1 MSTQILVFADW
12 EELEGATR
20 LGTLRASI
28 IRNRENFSFSYE
40 TNWLTSDIAQ
50 QIDPQ
55 LQLYAG
61 EQYTNNDSNFRVF
74 LDSCPDRWGRV
85 LMQRREAVLARDE
98 KRKPKPLREVDY
110 LLGVHDM
117 YRMGALRFK
126 NEDEGDYLDNN
137 QALAAPPIS
146 SLKELEYAAQQVE
159 KNLDLDNPQYRKWL
173 NMLMSPGSS
182 LGGAR
187 PKSCVVDDNNE
198 LWIAKFPSAHDDYD
212 VGAWEYVTHLLA
224 LNAGIDMTQCQIH
237 KFDSDH
243 HTFLTK
249 RFDRTPTGR
258 LHFSSAMTQL
268 EYFDGE
274 DGASYIE
281 LAEFLTQ
288 SGSNTRKDLAQLW
301 RRIVFNIA
309 VSNCDDHLRNHGFI
323 YKNKG
328 WELSPAYDLNPL
340 YTATGLHLNITEYD
354 NSLDFELAMEVI
366 DYFQLTE
373 DKALEIKKEVINS
386 VKQWPEIANSIGIS
400 RQEQQLMAPA
410 FNIR

>member
-1 MSTQILVFADW
+1 MSTQVLVFADW
-12 EELEGATR
+12 EALEGTTR

-28 IRNRENFSFSYE
+28 IRNRESFSFSYE
-40 TNWLTSDIAQ
+40 NDWLKSGIAQ
-50 QIDPQ
+50 QIDPE

-98 KRKPKPLREVDY
+98 KRRPRFLREIDY

-126 NEDEGDYLDNN
+126 KDSEGDFLDNN
-137 QALAAPPIS
+137 NELAAPPIA
-146 SLKELEYAAQQVE
+146 SLKELEYAAQQIE
-159 KNLDLDNPQYRKWL
+159 QNIDLDNPEYRKWL

-187 PKSCVVDDNNE
+187 PKSCVVDENNE
-198 LWIAKFPSAHDDYD
+198 LWLAKFPSGNDDYD
-212 VGAWEYVTHLLA
+212 VGAWEYVTHRLA
-224 LNAGIDMTQCQIH
+224 LDAGINMSPCQIH
-237 KFDSDH
+237 KFNSDH

-249 RFDRTPTGR
+249 RFDRTATGR

-274 DGASYIE
+274 EGASYLG
-281 LAEFLTQ
+281 LAEFLTVN
-288 SGSNTRKDLAQLW
+288 GSNTQEDLAQLW

-323 YKNKG
+323 YKDQG
-328 WELSPAYDLNPL
+328 WVLSPAYDINPVN
-340 YTATGLHLNITEYD
+340 TATGLHLNISEYD
-354 NSLDFELAMEVI
+354 NSLDFDLAMEVI
-366 DYFQLTE
+366 GYFQLAE
-373 DKALEIKKEVINS
+373 DKALQIKEEIIDS
-386 VKQWPEIANSIGIS
+386 VKKWSQVASSIGIS
-400 RQEQQLMAPA
+400 RQEQQLMTPA
-410 FNIR
+410 FNI

>member
-1 MSTQILVFADW
+1 MSTQVLVFADW
-12 EELEGATR
+12 EALEGATR

-28 IRNRENFSFSYE
+28 IRNSESFSFSYE
-40 TNWLTSDIAQ
+40 DDWLSSGLAR
-50 QIDPQ
+50 QIDPE

-61 EQYTNNDSNFRVF
+61 EQYTSNDSNFRIF
-74 LDSCPDRWGRV
+74 LDSCPDRWGRL

-98 KRKPKPLREVDY
+98 KRKPRPLREIDY

-126 NEDEGDYLDNN
+126 KDADGDFLDNN
-137 QALAAPPIS
+137 KELLAPPIA
-146 SLKELEYAAQQVE
+146 SLKELEYAAQQIE
-159 KNLDLDNPQYRKWL
+159 HNLDLDNPEYRKWL

-187 PKSCVVDDNNE
+187 PKSCVIDENNE
-198 LWIAKFPSAHDDYD
+198 LWLAKFPSGHDDYN
-212 VGAWEYVTHLLA
+212 VGAWEYVTHCLA
-224 LNAGIDMTQCQIH
+224 IDAGITMAPCQIH
-237 KFDSDH
+237 QFNSDH

-274 DGASYIE
+274 YGASYIE
-281 LAEFLTQ
+281 LAEFLIEN
-288 SGSNTRKDLAQLW
+288 GSNTKGDLEQLW

-323 YKNKG
+323 YQNQG
-328 WELSPAYDLNPL
+328 WVLSPAYIMVDS
-340 YTATGLHLNITEYD
+340 H
-354 NSLDFELAMEVI
+354 S
-366 DYFQLTE
+366 
-373 DKALEIKKEVINS
+373 
-386 VKQWPEIANSIGIS
+386 
-400 RQEQQLMAPA
+400 
-410 FNIR
+410 

>member
-1 MSTQILVFADW
+1 MSTQVLVFADW
-12 EELEGATR
+12 EALEGATR
-20 LGTLRASI
+20 LGTLRTSI
-28 IRNRENFSFSYE
+28 IRNRESFSFTYE
-40 TNWLTSDIAQ
+40 NDWLKSGIAR
-50 QIDPQ
+50 QIDPE

-98 KRKPKPLREVDY
+98 KRRPRPLREIDY

-126 NEDEGDYLDNN
+126 KDSEGDFLDNN
-137 QALAAPPIS
+137 NELAAPPIA
-146 SLKELEYAAQQVE
+146 SLKELEYAAQQIE
-159 KNLDLDNPQYRKWL
+159 QNIDLDNPEYRKWL

-187 PKSCVVDDNNE
+187 PKSCVVDENNE
-198 LWIAKFPSAHDDYD
+198 LWLAKFPSGHDDYD
-212 VGAWEYVTHLLA
+212 VGAWEYVTHRLA
-224 LNAGIDMTQCQIH
+224 LDAGINMSPCQIH
-237 KFDSDH
+237 KFNSDH

-249 RFDRTPTGR
+249 RFDRTATGR

-274 DGASYIE
+274 EGASYLE
-281 LAEFLTQ
+281 LAEFLTVN
-288 SGSNTRKDLAQLW
+288 GSNTQEDLAQLW

-323 YKNKG
+323 YKNQG
-328 WELSPAYDLNPL
+328 WVLSPAYDINPVN
-340 YTATGLHLNITEYD
+340 TATGLHLNISEYD
-354 NSLDFELAMEVI
+354 NSLDFDLAMEVI
-366 DYFQLTE
+366 DYFQLAE
-373 DKALEIKKEVINS
+373 DKALQIKEEIIDS
-386 VKQWPEIANSIGIS
+386 VKKWSQVASSIGIS
-400 RQEQQLMAPA
+400 RQEQQLMSPA
-410 FNIR
+410 FNI

>member
-1 MSTQILVFADW
+1 MSTQVLVFADW
-12 EELEGATR
+12 EALEGTTR

-28 IRNRENFSFSYE
+28 IRNRESFSFSYE
-40 TNWLTSDIAQ
+40 NDWLKSGIAQ
-50 QIDPQ
+50 QIDPE

-98 KRKPKPLREVDY
+98 KRRPRFLREIDY

-126 NEDEGDYLDNN
+126 KDSEGDFLDNN
-137 QALAAPPIS
+137 NELAAPPIA
-146 SLKELEYAAQQVE
+146 SLKELEYAAQQIE
-159 KNLDLDNPQYRKWL
+159 QNIDLDNPEYRKWL

-187 PKSCVVDDNNE
+187 PKSCVVDENNE
-198 LWIAKFPSAHDDYD
+198 LWLAKFPSGNDDYD
-212 VGAWEYVTHLLA
+212 VGAWEYVTHRLA
-224 LNAGIDMTQCQIH
+224 LDAGINMSPCQIH
-237 KFDSDH
+237 KFNSDH

-249 RFDRTPTGR
+249 RFDRTATGR

-274 DGASYIE
+274 EGASYLE
-281 LAEFLTQ
+281 LAEFLTVN
-288 SGSNTRKDLAQLW
+288 GSNTQEDLAQLW

-323 YKNKG
+323 YKNQG
-328 WELSPAYDLNPL
+328 WVLSPAYDINPVN
-340 YTATGLHLNITEYD
+340 TATGLHLNISEYD
-354 NSLDFELAMEVI
+354 NSLDFDLAMEVI
-366 DYFQLTE
+366 GYFQLAE
-373 DKALEIKKEVINS
+373 DKALQIKEEIIDS
-386 VKQWPEIANSIGIS
+386 VKKWSQVASSIGIS
-400 RQEQQLMAPA
+400 RQEQQLMTPA
-410 FNIR
+410 FNI

>member
-1 MSTQILVFADW
+1 MSTQVLVFADW
-12 EELEGATR
+12 EALEGTTR

-28 IRNRENFSFSYE
+28 IRNRESFSFSYE
-40 TNWLTSDIAQ
+40 NDWLKSGIAQ
-50 QIDPQ
+50 QIDPE

-98 KRKPKPLREVDY
+98 KRRPRFLREIDY

-126 NEDEGDYLDNN
+126 KDSEGDFLDNN
-137 QALAAPPIS
+137 NELAAPPIA
-146 SLKELEYAAQQVE
+146 SLKELEYAAQQIE
-159 KNLDLDNPQYRKWL
+159 QNIDLDNPEYRKWL

-187 PKSCVVDDNNE
+187 PKSCVVDENNE
-198 LWIAKFPSAHDDYD
+198 LWLAKFPSGNDDYD
-212 VGAWEYVTHLLA
+212 VGAWEYVTHRLA
-224 LNAGIDMTQCQIH
+224 LDAGINMSPCQIH
-237 KFDSDH
+237 KFNSDH

-249 RFDRTPTGR
+249 RFDRTATGR

-274 DGASYIE
+274 EGASYLE
-281 LAEFLTQ
+281 LAEFLTVN
-288 SGSNTRKDLAQLW
+288 GSNTQEDLAQLW

-323 YKNKG
+323 YKDQG
-328 WELSPAYDLNPL
+328 WVLSPAYDINPVN
-340 YTATGLHLNITEYD
+340 TATGLHLNISEYD
-354 NSLDFELAMEVI
+354 NSLDFDLAMEVI
-366 DYFQLTE
+366 GYFQLAE
-373 DKALEIKKEVINS
+373 DKALQIKEEIIDS
-386 VKQWPEIANSIGIS
+386 VKKWSQVASSIGIS
-400 RQEQQLMAPA
+400 RQEQQLMTPA
-410 FNIR
+410 FNI

>member
-1 MSTQILVFADW
+1 MSTQVLVFADW
-12 EELEGATR
+12 EALEGTTR

-28 IRNRENFSFSYE
+28 IRNRESFSFSYE
-40 TNWLTSDIAQ
+40 NDWLMSGIAQ
-50 QIDPQ
+50 QIDPE

-61 EQYTNNDSNFRVF
+61 EQYTCNDSNFRVF

-98 KRKPKPLREVDY
+98 KRRPIPLREIDY

-126 NEDEGDYLDNN
+126 KDSDGDFLDNN
-137 QALAAPPIS
+137 NELAAPPIA
-146 SLKELEYAAQQVE
+146 SLKELEYAAQQIE
-159 KNLDLDNPQYRKWL
+159 QNIDLDNPEYRKWL

-187 PKSCVVDDNNE
+187 PKSCVVDENNE
-198 LWIAKFPSAHDDYD
+198 LWLAKFPSGNDDYD
-212 VGAWEYVTHLLA
+212 VGAWEYVTHRLA
-224 LNAGIDMTQCQIH
+224 LDAGINMSPCQIH
-237 KFDSDH
+237 KFNSDH

-249 RFDRTPTGR
+249 RFDRTATGR

-274 DGASYIE
+274 EGASYLE
-281 LAEFLTQ
+281 LAEFLTVN
-288 SGSNTRKDLAQLW
+288 GSNTQEDLAQLW

-323 YKNKG
+323 YRDQG
-328 WELSPAYDLNPL
+328 WVLSPAYDINPVN
-340 YTATGLHLNITEYD
+340 TATGLHLNISEYD
-354 NSLDFELAMEVI
+354 NSLDFDLAMEVI
-366 DYFQLTE
+366 GYFQLAE
-373 DKALEIKKEVINS
+373 DKALQIKEEIIDS
-386 VKQWPEIANSIGIS
+386 VKKWSQVASSIGIS
-400 RQEQQLMAPA
+400 RQEQQLMTPA
-410 FNIR
+410 FNI

>member
-1 MSTQILVFADW
+1 VSTQVLVFADW
-12 EELEGATR
+12 EALEGTTR

-28 IRNRENFSFSYE
+28 IRNRESFSFSYE
-40 TNWLTSDIAQ
+40 NDWLKSGIAQ
-50 QIDPQ
+50 QIDPE

-98 KRKPKPLREVDY
+98 KRRPRFLREIDY

-126 NEDEGDYLDNN
+126 KDSEGDFLDNN
-137 QALAAPPIS
+137 NELAAPPIA
-146 SLKELEYAAQQVE
+146 SLKELEYAAQQIE
-159 KNLDLDNPQYRKWL
+159 QNIDLDNPEYRKWL

-187 PKSCVVDDNNE
+187 PKSCVVDENNE
-198 LWIAKFPSAHDDYD
+198 LWLAKFPSGNDDYD
-212 VGAWEYVTHLLA
+212 VGAWEYVTHRLA
-224 LNAGIDMTQCQIH
+224 LDAGINMSPCQIH
-237 KFDSDH
+237 KFNSDH

-249 RFDRTPTGR
+249 RFDRTATGR

-274 DGASYIE
+274 EGASYLG
-281 LAEFLTQ
+281 LAEFLTVN
-288 SGSNTRKDLAQLW
+288 GSNTQEDLAQLW

-323 YKNKG
+323 YKDQG
-328 WELSPAYDLNPL
+328 WVLSPAYDINPVN
-340 YTATGLHLNITEYD
+340 TATGLHLNISEYD
-354 NSLDFELAMEVI
+354 NSLDFDLAMEVI
-366 DYFQLTE
+366 GYFQLAE
-373 DKALEIKKEVINS
+373 DKALQIKEEIIDS
-386 VKQWPEIANSIGIS
+386 VKKWSQVASSIGIS
-400 RQEQQLMAPA
+400 RQEQQLMTPA
-410 FNIR
+410 FNI

>member
-1 MSTQILVFADW
+1 MSTHVLVFAGW
-12 EELEGATR
+12 ETLEEATH

-28 IRNRENFSFSYE
+28 IRNRESFSFSYE
-40 TNWLTSDIAQ
+40 DDWLKSGGAQ
-50 QIDPQ
+50 QIDPE

-61 EQYTNNDSNFRVF
+61 EQYTGNDSNFRVF

-85 LMQRREAVLARDE
+85 LMQRREAVLARGE
-98 KRKPKPLREVDY
+98 NRKPRLLREIDY

-126 NEDEGDYLDNN
+126 KDDDGDFLDNN
-137 QALAAPPIS
+137 KELAAPPIA
-146 SLKELEYAAQQVE
+146 SLKELEYAAQQIE
-159 KNLDLDNPQYRKWL
+159 NNLDLDDPEYRKWL

-187 PKSCVVDDNNE
+187 PKSCVVDENNE
-198 LWIAKFPSAHDDYD
+198 LWLAKFPSGHDEHDI
-212 VGAWEYVTHLLA
+212 GAWEYVTHRLA
-224 LNAGIDMTQCQIH
+224 LGAGINMAPCQIH
-237 KFDSDH
+237 QFNSEH

-281 LAEFLTQ
+281 LAEFLTDN
-288 SGSNTRKDLAQLW
+288 GSNTQEDLAQLW

-323 YKNKG
+323 HQEKG
-328 WELSPAYDLNPL
+328 WVLSPAYDINPVN
-340 YTATGLHLNITEYD
+340 TGSGLHLNITEYD
-354 NSLDFELAMEVI
+354 NSLDFDIAMEVI

-373 DKALEIKKEVINS
+373 DKARKIKNEVVDS
-386 VKQWPEIANSIGIS
+386 VKNWEKVASSIGIS

-410 FNIR
+410 FNVS

>member
-1 MSTQILVFADW
+1 MSTQVLVFADW
-12 EELEGATR
+12 EALEGTTR

-28 IRNRENFSFSYE
+28 IRNRESFSFSYE
-40 TNWLTSDIAQ
+40 NDWLKSGIAQ
-50 QIDPQ
+50 QIDPE

-61 EQYTNNDSNFRVF
+61 EQYTNNDSTFRVF

-98 KRKPKPLREVDY
+98 KRRPRSLREIDY

-126 NEDEGDYLDNN
+126 KDSEGDFLDNN
-137 QALAAPPIS
+137 NELAAPPIA
-146 SLKELEYAAQQVE
+146 SLKELEYAAQQIE
-159 KNLDLDNPQYRKWL
+159 QNIDLDNPEYRKWL

-187 PKSCVVDDNNE
+187 PKSCVVDENNE
-198 LWIAKFPSAHDDYD
+198 LWLAKFPSGNDDYD
-212 VGAWEYVTHLLA
+212 VGAWEYVTYRLA
-224 LNAGIDMTQCQIH
+224 LDAGINMSQCQIH
-237 KFDSDH
+237 KFNSDH

-249 RFDRTPTGR
+249 RFDRTATGC

-274 DGASYIE
+274 EGASYLE
-281 LAEFLTQ
+281 LAEFLTVN
-288 SGSNTRKDLAQLW
+288 GSNTQEDLAQLW

-323 YKNKG
+323 YKDQG
-328 WELSPAYDLNPL
+328 WVLSPAYDINPVN
-340 YTATGLHLNITEYD
+340 TATGLHLNISEYD
-354 NSLDFELAMEVI
+354 NSLDFDLAMEVI
-366 DYFQLTE
+366 GYFQLAE
-373 DKALEIKKEVINS
+373 DKALQIKEEIIDS
-386 VKQWPEIANSIGIS
+386 VKKWSQVASSIGIS
-400 RQEQQLMAPA
+400 RQEQQLMTPA
-410 FNIR
+410 FNI

>member
-1 MSTQILVFADW
+1 MSTQVLVFADW
-12 EELEGATR
+12 EALEGTTR

-28 IRNRENFSFSYE
+28 IRNRESFSFSYE
-40 TNWLTSDIAQ
+40 NDWLKSGIAQ
-50 QIDPQ
+50 QIDPE

-98 KRKPKPLREVDY
+98 KRRPRPLREIDY

-126 NEDEGDYLDNN
+126 KDSEGDFLDNN
-137 QALAAPPIS
+137 NELAAPPIA
-146 SLKELEYAAQQVE
+146 SLKELEYAAQQIE
-159 KNLDLDNPQYRKWL
+159 QNIDLDNPEYRKWL

-187 PKSCVVDDNNE
+187 PKSCVVDENNE
-198 LWIAKFPSAHDDYD
+198 LWLAKFPSGNDDYD
-212 VGAWEYVTHLLA
+212 VGAWEYVTHRLA
-224 LNAGIDMTQCQIH
+224 LDAGINMSPCQIH
-237 KFDSDH
+237 KFNSDH

-249 RFDRTPTGR
+249 RFDRTATGR

-274 DGASYIE
+274 EGASYLE
-281 LAEFLTQ
+281 LAEFLTVN
-288 SGSNTRKDLAQLW
+288 GSNTQEDLAQLW

-323 YKNKG
+323 YKDQG
-328 WELSPAYDLNPL
+328 WVLSPAYDINPVN
-340 YTATGLHLNITEYD
+340 TATGLHLNISEYD
-354 NSLDFELAMEVI
+354 NSLDFDLAMEVI
-366 DYFQLTE
+366 GYFQLAE
-373 DKALEIKKEVINS
+373 DKALQIKEEIIDS
-386 VKQWPEIANSIGIS
+386 VKKWSQVASSIGIS
-400 RQEQQLMAPA
+400 RQEQQLMTPA
-410 FNIR
+410 FNI

>member
-1 MSTQILVFADW
+1 MSTQVLVFADW
-12 EELEGATR
+12 QSLEEATR
-20 LGTLRASI
+20 LGTLRSSI
-28 IRNRENFSFSYE
+28 IRNRESFSFSYE
-40 TNWLTSDIAQ
+40 DDWLSSGAAQ
-50 QIDPQ
+50 QMDPE

-61 EQYTNNDSNFRVF
+61 EQYTGNDSNFRVF

-98 KRKPKPLREVDY
+98 RRKPRPLREIDY

-126 NEDEGDYLDNN
+126 KDDEGDFLDNN
-137 QALAAPPIS
+137 KELAAPPIA
-146 SLKELEYAAQQVE
+146 SLKELEYAAQQIE
-159 KNLDLDNPQYRKWL
+159 SNLDLDDPQYRKWL

-187 PKSCVVDDNNE
+187 PKSCVVDENNE
-198 LWIAKFPSAHDDYD
+198 LWLAKFPSKHDDHD
-212 VGAWEYVTHLLA
+212 IGAWEYVTHCLA
-224 LNAGIDMTQCQIH
+224 LDAGINMAPCQIH
-237 KFDSDH
+237 QFNSDH

-274 DGASYIE
+274 DSASYLE
-281 LAEFLTQ
+281 LAEFLTEK
-288 SGSNTRKDLAQLW
+288 GANTQEDLAQLW

-323 YKNKG
+323 YQGQG
-328 WELSPAYDLNPL
+328 WVLSPAYDINPVNS
-340 YTATGLHLNITEYD
+340 ATGLHLNISEYD
-354 NSLDFELAMEVI
+354 NSLDFNLVMEVI

-373 DKALEIKKEVINS
+373 YKAIQIKNDVIAS
-386 VKQWPEIANSIGIS
+386 VKNWKKIATSMGIS

-410 FNIR
+410 FNI

>member
-1 MSTQILVFADW
+1 MSTHVFVFADW
-12 EELEGATR
+12 EALEGATL

-28 IRNRENFSFSYE
+28 IRNRESFSFSYE
-40 TNWLTSDIAQ
+40 KGWLTSGSAQ
-50 QIDPQ
+50 QIDPE

-61 EQYTNNDSNFRVF
+61 QQYSNNDSNFRVF
-74 LDSCPDRWGRV
+74 LDSCPDRWGRL
-85 LMQRREAVLARDE
+85 LMQRREAILARDE
-98 KRKPKPLREVDY
+98 ERKPKPLREIDY
-110 LLGVHDM
+110 LLGVHDR

-126 NEDEGDYLDNN
+126 KDSEGDFLDNN
-137 QALAAPPIS
+137 EERAAPPIS
-146 SLKELEYAAQQVE
+146 SLKELEYAAHQVE
-159 KNLDLDNPQYRKWL
+159 KNLDLDNPEYRQWL

-187 PKSCVVDDNNE
+187 PKACVVDDNNE
-198 LWIAKFPSAHDDYD
+198 LWLAKFPSKHDDYD
-212 VGAWEYVTHLLA
+212 VAAWEYVTHCLA
-224 LNAGIDMTQCQIH
+224 LSAGINMAPCQIH
-237 KFDSDH
+237 QFNNGH

-281 LAEFLTQ
+281 LAEFLTEN
-288 SGSNTRKDLAQLW
+288 GSNTQDDLAQLW

-323 YKNKG
+323 YKNQG
-328 WELSPAYDLNPL
+328 WVLSPAYDINPVH
-340 YTATGLHLNITEYD
+340 TATGLHLNISEYD
-354 NSLDFELAMEVI
+354 NSLNFELAMEVI
-366 DYFQLTE
+366 DYFQLAE
-373 DKALEIKKEVINS
+373 DKALKIKKEVIES
-386 VKQWPEIANSIGIS
+386 VKKWGEVASSIGLS

-410 FNIR
+410 FNS

>member
-1 MSTQILVFADW
+1 MSTQVLVFADW
-12 EELEGATR
+12 EALGGATR

-28 IRNRENFSFSYE
+28 IRNSESFSFSYE
-40 TNWLTSDIAQ
+40 DDWLSSGLAQ
-50 QIDPQ
+50 QIDPE

-61 EQYTNNDSNFRVF
+61 EQYTSNDSNFRVF
-74 LDSCPDRWGRV
+74 LDSCPDRWGRL

-98 KRKPKPLREVDY
+98 RRKPRPLREIDY
-110 LLGVHDM
+110 VLGVHDM

-126 NEDEGDYLDNN
+126 NDADGDFLDNN
-137 QALAAPPIS
+137 KELVAPPIA
-146 SLKELEYAAQQVE
+146 SLKELEYAAQQIE
-159 KNLDLDNPQYRKWL
+159 HNLDLDNPEYRKWL

-187 PKSCVVDDNNE
+187 PKSCVIDENNE
-198 LWIAKFPSAHDDYD
+198 LWLAKFPSGHDDYN
-212 VGAWEYVTHLLA
+212 VGAWEYVTYCLA
-224 LNAGIDMTQCQIH
+224 LDAGIHMAPCQIH
-237 KFDSDH
+237 QFNSDH

-281 LAEFLTQ
+281 LAEFLIEN
-288 SGSNTRKDLAQLW
+288 GSNTKGDLEQLW

-323 YKNKG
+323 YQNQG
-328 WELSPAYDLNPL
+328 WVLSPAYDINPVNS
-340 YTATGLHLNITEYD
+340 ATGLHLNISEYD
-354 NSLDFELAMEVI
+354 NSLDFDIAMEVI
-366 DYFQLTE
+366 DYFQLAE
-373 DKALEIKKEVINS
+373 DKAKQIQNEVVNS
-386 VKQWPEIANSIGIS
+386 VKNWEEVASSIGIS

-410 FNIR
+410 FNI

>member
-1 MSTQILVFADW
+1 VSTQVLVFADW
-12 EELEGATR
+12 EALEGTTR

-28 IRNRENFSFSYE
+28 IRNRESFSFSYE
-40 TNWLTSDIAQ
+40 NDWLKSGIAQ
-50 QIDPQ
+50 QIDPE

-98 KRKPKPLREVDY
+98 KRRPRFLREIDY

-126 NEDEGDYLDNN
+126 KDSEGDFLDNN
-137 QALAAPPIS
+137 NELAAPPIA
-146 SLKELEYAAQQVE
+146 SLKELEYAAQQIE
-159 KNLDLDNPQYRKWL
+159 QNIDLDNPEYRKWL

-187 PKSCVVDDNNE
+187 PKSCVVDENNE
-198 LWIAKFPSAHDDYD
+198 LWLAKFPSGNDDYD
-212 VGAWEYVTHLLA
+212 VGAWEYVTHRLA
-224 LNAGIDMTQCQIH
+224 LDAGINMSPCQIH
-237 KFDSDH
+237 KFNSDH

-249 RFDRTPTGR
+249 RFDRTATGR

-274 DGASYIE
+274 EGASYLE
-281 LAEFLTQ
+281 LAEFLTVN
-288 SGSNTRKDLAQLW
+288 GSNTQEDLAQLW

-323 YKNKG
+323 YKDQG
-328 WELSPAYDLNPL
+328 WVLSPAYDINPVN
-340 YTATGLHLNITEYD
+340 TATGLHLNISEYD
-354 NSLDFELAMEVI
+354 NSLDFDLAMEVI
-366 DYFQLTE
+366 GYFQLAE
-373 DKALEIKKEVINS
+373 DKALQIKEEIIDS
-386 VKQWPEIANSIGIS
+386 VKKWSQVASSIGIS
-400 RQEQQLMAPA
+400 RQEQQLMTPA
-410 FNIR
+410 FNI